1 MPVGGVAVGGTAMC
15 EPGKAR
21 MFCALDI
28 ADLEDLRVGASVEKE
43 PKASPSLEPNLARVE
58 EHDLNRFPTLY
69 TYLILIPVRMHLD
82 DLYTCNRPSD
92 PEPCGVQWSHVK
104 HSKSLCSSGLSRVR
118 RDSPHGSK
126 LCTERQASEYRPTQS
141 PKQRPSICLPN

>member
-28 ADLEDLRVGASVEKE
+28 ASLEDLRVGASVEKE

-69 TYLILIPVRMHLD
+69 TYLILIPVRMHLTT
-82 DLYTCNRPSD
+82 YTHAT
-92 PEPCGVQWSHVK
+92 V
-104 HSKSLCSSGLSRVR
+104 
-118 RDSPHGSK
+118 
-126 LCTERQASEYRPTQS
+126 RPTRS
-141 PKQRPSICLPN
+141 PVECSGPM